1 LFFSDSL
8 INLMKKKKKI
18 CLFYILL
25 TVEKNALKM
34 VETIN

>member
-1 LFFSDSL
+1 MNKPDE
-8 INLMKKKKKI
+8 KKKI
-18 CLFYILL
+18 SILYILL

>member
-1 LFFSDSL
+1 MNKPDE
-8 INLMKKKKKI
+8 KKKKI
-18 CLFYILL
+18 SILYILL